1 LVDCMSMWLL
11 NTIDSKEYDM
21 LTTLDALAQIDAN
34 IVFVL
39 NDVSSGVIP
48 LDTESR
54 KYVDRSGIVGQKLAQ
69 LCNEVYEVKLG
80 LGNRLK

>member
-1 LVDCMSMWLL
+1 MWLL